1 MDVQLKY
8 TGYYEKLHYLLPD
21 ILNGYVGDPHDY
33 LWWGIL
39 IETVFNR
46 SSIVFYFNTSFLGFN
61 RVDAQKEIKQSHP
74 SGVQYA

>member
-33 LWWGIL
+33 LW
-39 IETVFNR
+39 
-46 SSIVFYFNTSFLGFN
+46 
-61 RVDAQKEIKQSHP
+61 
-74 SGVQYA
+74 